1 MKFKIAVACST
12 LLICFLSAVA
22 QTSGSNPEAG
32 NYRIGPGDVID
43 ITVAKN
49 PELSRT
55 SIRVDNRGAIRLPM
69 LEDDIVAACQTE
81 KELAAAIRE
90 KYRKFLVEPFV
101 LVAVREFNSS
111 TVAVIGAVNSP
122 GRFQFHRQIRLVEL
136 LTYVN
141 GPSAAAGESA
151 EIIRDSTRPRCEDAR
166 FVQPDDGEEDVI
178 SVELANAFRNGANDN
193 PVILAGDIIH
203 VPEAAVRNAYIIGN
217 VRSSQ
222 TINLREPTTLTQA
235 IAMAGGITSGAQLD
249 KVLIRRQ
256 VTGTLNREEILI
268 NVNEINKRQRDDVA
282 ILPNDIIEIPGPK
295 GVKKILGSILKTFV
309 PTLTQLPVRVIP

>member
-1 MKFKIAVACST
+1 MKFKIAVAWCT
-12 LLICFLSAVA
+12 LLVCFLSAGA

-32 NYRIGPGDVID
+32 NYQIGPGDVID
-43 ITVAKN
+43 ITVSKN

-55 SIRVDNRGAIRLPM
+55 AIRVDNRGAIRLPM
-69 LEDDIVAACQTE
+69 LEDDVIAVCQTE
-81 KELAAAIRE
+81 KELADAIRE

-151 EIIRDSTRPRCEDAR
+151 EIIRDSRRPRCEGGR
-166 FVQPDDGEEDVI
+166 FIRPDDGVEDLI
-178 SVELANAFRNGANDN
+178 SVELASAFRNGSGDN

-203 VPEAAVRNAYIIGN
+203 IPEATVRNAYIVGN
-217 VRSSQ
+217 IRSSQ

-256 VTGTLNREEILI
+256 VAGTLNRQEILV

-282 ILPNDIIEIPGPK
+282 IQPNDIIEVPGPK
-295 GVKKILGSILKTFV
+295 GVKKVLDSILRTLV